1 MLAEWSKEVLPKSCY
16 IFLYLYLKS
25 RQNTQQMRVKIPTKN
40 EAISIISIP
49 LSDHIELI
57 YAIKIQ
63 QKLLKWFKDVF
74 LSFENSIRGMGLGLC
89 SKRLDGKHSV
99 CTHCREY
106 ISFVNIDSSQT
117 FENLPVIRTCIAFR
131 DEGIRWEL
139 WVFLYSPRGSNWEEI
154 SWWLI
159 TGYHS
164 SYNIH
169 RPICMV
175 ESCFSLYIII
185 FLCINKASL
194 LLFFFWPCHGINT
207 IILKVWEG
215 FKSLNS

>member
-1 MLAEWSKEVLPKSCY
+1 MFTLTLIQSVGPFHNQYNQVPYMLAEWSIEVLPKSCY
-16 IFLYLYLKS
+16 ISLYLYRKS
-25 RQNTQQMRVKIPTKN
+25 RQNTQQMRVKIPTIN

-89 SKRLDGKHSV
+89 SERPDSKHGV

-139 WVFLYSPRGSNWEEI
+139 WVYLYSLRGWN
-154 SWWLI
+154 
-159 TGYHS
+159 G
-164 SYNIH
+164 
-169 RPICMV
+169 
-175 ESCFSLYIII
+175 
-185 FLCINKASL
+185 K
-194 LLFFFWPCHGINT
+194 
-207 IILKVWEG
+207 K
-215 FKSLNS
+215 